1 MMKND
6 FTDTLK
12 ETLFFTG
19 AGFSKPAG
27 CKLSSEMLED
37 IEQRSRL
44 DSDSIFTK
52 VERKTIK
59 FILSCLEYHARWR
72 SLDSDGK
79 YIYMPNI
86 EEFALLLRRI
96 KNRENL
102 LPYPVTGNWS
112 DKITLLEQE
121 FNNESESHEL
131 DLYSSIENKI
141 KIECYKDWLQIPKLD
156 FIEPLKTFINDNMSQ
171 TTEKLDIFTL
181 NNDLVLE
188 EAFKG
193 ENAVYT
199 GFVSNKWVGFD
210 NIQKNSDKNSSL
222 STTPYLID
230 DIKDNPFTNS
240 RINYYKLH
248 GSLDWARMSDGTIVK
263 IKNDNDSD
271 ENIEI
276 KPFLI
281 FGHGVKIYTV
291 EPFFN
296 LLEEFRKSLNKKN
309 YFVIVGYSFFDPHI
323 NNLIFNELSLHQEKI
338 MFIINP
344 KITENISV
352 KNKDNDVYFE
362 KRRGIKILK
371 KEKKNEIVNYFE
383 NIQKNPFY
391 SENSEFNIKKISP
404 DSFEYIPLKSDEF
417 LSNLK
422 NIINLIG
429 KIKKERAD
437 QMKIF

>member
-1 MMKND
+1 MSENN
-6 FTDTLK
+6 FTDILN

-44 DSDSIFTK
+44 DSDSTFEK

-72 SLDSDGK
+72 SLESDGR
-79 YIYMPNI
+79 YIYVPNI

-121 FNNESESHEL
+121 FNKESKKQEL
-131 DLYSSIENKI
+131 DLYSSIESKI
-141 KIECYKDWLQIPKLD
+141 KTKCYQDWLKISKLD
-156 FIEPLKTFINDNMSQ
+156 FIKPLRSFINDNMSQ
-171 TTEKLDIFTL
+171 STEKLNIFTL
-181 NNDLVLE
+181 NNDLILE
-188 EAFKG
+188 KAFKD

-199 GFVSNKWVGFD
+199 GFVSCKWVGFD
-210 NIQKNSDKNSSL
+210 NIQDNS
-222 STTPYLID
+222 Y
-230 DIKDNPFTNS
+230 TNS

-248 GSLDWARMSDGTIVK
+248 GSLDWARMYDGTIVK
-263 IKNDNDSD
+263 NENNSD

-291 EPFFN
+291 DPFFN
-296 LLEEFRKSLNKKN
+296 LLEEFRKCLNKKN
-309 YFVIVGYSFFDPHI
+309 YFIVVGYSFFDPHI
-323 NNLIFNELSLHQEKI
+323 NNLFFNELSLYQEKI

-352 KNKDNDVYFE
+352 KNMDNIEYFE
-362 KRRGIKILK
+362 ERDNIKILK
-371 KEKKNEIVNYFE
+371 KEKKNDIVNYFE

-404 DSFEYIPLKSDEF
+404 DSFEYIPLKSEDF

-422 NIINLIG
+422 SILKLIG
-429 KIKKERAD
+429 DIKKERAD
-437 QMKIF
+437 QLKIF

>member
-1 MMKND
+1 MKND
-6 FTDTLK
+6 FTYILK

-37 IEQRSRL
+37 IEKRSQL
-44 DSDSIFTK
+44 DRDSIFTK

-59 FILSCLEYHARWR
+59 FILSCLEYHASWR
-72 SLDSDGK
+72 SLESDGK
-79 YIYMPNI
+79 YNYVPNI

-121 FNNESESHEL
+121 FNNESVSHEL
-131 DLYSSIENKI
+131 DLYSSIESKI
-141 KIECYKDWLQIPKLD
+141 KTKCYNDWLQISNLD
-156 FIEPLKTFINDNMSQ
+156 FIQPLRTFINDNMSQ
-171 TTEKLDIFTL
+171 TTEKLDFFTL

-188 EAFKG
+188 EAFKD

-210 NIQKNSDKNSSL
+210 NIQDNS
-222 STTPYLID
+222 Y
-230 DIKDNPFTNS
+230 TNS

-248 GSLDWARMSDGTIVK
+248 GSLDWARMYDGTIVK
-263 IKNDNDSD
+263 SGNNSD

-296 LLEEFRKSLNKKN
+296 LLEEFRKSLIKKN
-309 YFVIVGYSFFDPHI
+309 YFIVVGYSFFDPHI
-323 NNLIFNELSLHQEKI
+323 NNLFFNELSLHQEKI

-352 KNKDNDVYFE
+352 KNKDTGEYFE
-362 KRRGIKILK
+362 ERESIKILK
-371 KEKKNEIVNYFE
+371 KEKKSEIVNYLE

-391 SENSEFNIKKISP
+391 SENSEFNIKKISS

-422 NIINLIG
+422 SILVLIG
-429 KIKKERAD
+429 KIKNERVE
-437 QMKIF
+437 QIKIFE